1 VSKLRQVAA
10 SLALGAGLLVSSAA
24 AAETC
29 QQQIDE
35 ELQRMSVPS
44 ENVESIDIMRRSFGA
59 KASNNFSYD
68 AWIRLKSCDSGH
80 LVVHLSKSC
89 AVMSS
94 YTTGNCKM
102 PDMTSY

>member
-1 VSKLRQVAA
+1 MAA
-10 SLALGAGLLVSSAA
+10 SLALGAGLLISSAA
-24 AAETC
+24 AAATC
-29 QQQIDE
+29 QQQIDA
-35 ELQRMSVPS
+35 ELQRISVSS
-44 ENVESIDIMRRSFGA
+44 EDVESIDVMRRSFGA

-68 AWIRLKSCDSGH
+68 AWIKLKSCDSGH

-102 PDMTSY
+102 PDMTNY